1 MKKHQVAALHI
12 PDLLNNHLNDI
23 PKVTFSGFQA
33 ILVNISSLKQ
43 GKEKL
48 SWSSIV
54 AIGKTI

>member
-1 MKKHQVAALHI
+1 MKKHQMAALHI
-12 PDLLNNHLNDI
+12 PDLLNCHLNDI
-23 PKVTFSGFQA
+23 SEVTFSGFQA